1 MPWQNA
7 AMMGAAGGTGGRPV
21 VALLG
26 GGRVRRVRRLA
37 TALRHRGFVVR
48 ALHPSALDDVEVI
61 LVSATGAAGRV
72 LLAEVCSRCPDLPVV
87 AMLDSA
93 ELPGDAIAC
102 LASGARGVIDPAMEA
117 EEAAGVV
124 EQAWLG
130 VTCMSSEIV
139 EASIRRARAEPD
151 DRTLC
156 PEELELLRA
165 LVSGTPVRELAEKTH
180 RSPRTMT
187 RVLRRLYDH
196 IGVGNRRQAVEWAV
210 ERGLG

>member
-1 MPWQNA
+1 MQP
-7 AMMGAAGGTGGRPV
+7 MTDGGRTEAGHPV
-21 VALLG
+21 VAVVG
-26 GGRVRRVRRLA
+26 GGLASRLRRLE

-48 ALHPSALDDVEVI
+48 CLHPWTLDGADVVV
-61 LVSATGAAGRV
+61 VSATGAAGRV
-72 LLAEVCSRCPDLPVV
+72 LLAEVCSRSPDLPVV
-87 AMLDSA
+87 AMLDSG
-93 ELPGDAIAC
+93 ELPDDAIAC

-117 EEAAGVV
+117 EEAAGFV

-139 EASIRRARAEPD
+139 EASIRQARAEPD
-151 DRTLC
+151 DCALC

-165 LVSGTPVRELAEKTH
+165 LVGGTPVQELAEKTH
-180 RSPRTMT
+180 RSSRTMT

-196 IGVGNRRQAVEWAV
+196 IGVGNRRQAVEWAL